1 MRVKPALIL
10 IALAAILSAGSIKAE
25 TYNLDLLYAVLS
37 GTPPQYDNAEHWT
50 MTTSLRIWMTK
61 GGKPISIYL
70 LSCYMNTGDNDTRR
84 HEQKVELVSPT
95 GEKVI
100 ASVTNPV
107 ELLTIQDKNKSFQ
120 RAYVVARIDIPAMD
134 TQDAN
139 NFGMYTIKIYLDGD
153 LIKKYPYP
161 ILAR

>member
-1 MRVKPALIL
+1 MRAKIALIL
-10 IALAAILSAGSIKAE
+10 IGMTAILSVGAARAE
-25 TYNLDLLYAVLS
+25 SYNLDLLYAVLS

-50 MTTSLRIWMTK
+50 LTTSLRIWMTK
-61 GGKPISIYL
+61 SGKPITVYL

-84 HEQKVELVSPT
+84 HDQKVELVSPS
-95 GEKVI
+95 GEVVVT
-100 ASVTNPV
+100 VTNPV
-107 ELLTIQDKNKSFQ
+107 ELLAVQDKNKSFQ
-120 RAYVVARIDIPAMD
+120 RAYVVAKLDIPAMD
-134 TQDAN
+134 TQDLK